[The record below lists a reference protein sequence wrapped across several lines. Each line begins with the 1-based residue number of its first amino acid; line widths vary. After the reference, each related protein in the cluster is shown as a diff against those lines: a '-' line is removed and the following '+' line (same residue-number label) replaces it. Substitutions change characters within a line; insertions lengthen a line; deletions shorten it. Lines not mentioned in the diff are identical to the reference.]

1 MPKYKHISIRVTE
14 EEKKKIKEKAKQ
26 IKLNTSKMLV
36 MLWYRFNDQ
45 I

>member
-1 MPKYKHISIRVTE
+1 MPKYKHISIRATE
-14 EEKKKIKEKAKQ
+14 EEKKKIEEKAKQ
-26 IKLNTSKMLV
+26 KKLNTSKMFV